1 LKSIARIL
9 PGMWHEAAV
18 AATYLRVDL
27 RSVEKEE
34 GLTHVS
40 PSWVSSAIAVD
51 YLMWHC
57 VQM

>member
-1 LKSIARIL
+1 
-9 PGMWHEAAV
+9 MWHEAAV